1 VPRTALLIGA
11 QTEMLSGVGNDVA
24 AMAEALN
31 LWEFTPVL
39 CEGEDAS
46 RAGILD
52 AYERLIAGTRPED
65 AVVVYYSGHG
75 GYSRNPY
82 ERTERRP
89 IQFIVPTDFHSSTDG
104 DFRGITAAELSL
116 LLARLT
122 EKTKNA
128 TVVLDCC
135 HSAHMSRDPDW
146 TVKSTGLDVPYGTI
160 AAHLDSLRQRGQ
172 QLDLWTPPGNPNA
185 VRIVACAPEQ
195 VAYEYRND
203 NGVRTGMLTDL
214 LAQALTQAR
223 AVDVSWATIIDG
235 VRQRVL
241 GRAPRQRPE
250 AEGPAHRLLFD
261 VVDTD
266 PVATLPAAMV
276 AGRIRISGA
285 ALLGVRSGD
294 EFVVMPGDVPGP
306 DNHRKIGDVRVDQLD
321 SEAAWGELRPAA
333 PALPVNARA
342 HLASTAALTMPVRM
356 TGPRS
361 AALARAIDAAP
372 LVRLAEN
379 GPVQVVVDE
388 TGGATVRDEIGPLH
402 APRRADN
409 GGVAAVLR
417 DLNRLAMARAL
428 RCLAEETGQGLR
440 TPVTVEFGQVE
451 NLRPRPLPLS
461 GAVLYVDEPIY
472 VRVRNEDKDPVYV
485 SLLDIGVTAQI
496 TVLNPS
502 SPSGV
507 LLVRGEEF
515 VFGGDS
521 AADTVPGVP
530 LSWPTGL
537 LRGQPRPETIVVL
550 ATSAPVDTRVLEQ
563 QGVRVKGP
571 RSQLQRYLDQVST
584 GGRRDMSPTP
594 GPVVRFSVRTI
605 DFDLTPTTA
614 PPAEAVSLQVDDRL
628 DMALE

>member
-1 VPRTALLIGA
+1 MARKALLIGA
-11 QTEMLSGVGNDVA
+11 QTERLSGVGNDVA
-24 AMAEALN
+24 AMAEALD
-31 LWEFTPVL
+31 LWEFTSVP
-39 CEGEDAS
+39 CEGENAS
-46 RAGILD
+46 RVGMLD
-52 AYERLIAGTRPED
+52 AYERLIAQTRPED

-82 ERTERRP
+82 ARTERRP
-89 IQFIVPTDFHSSTDG
+89 IQFIVPTDCRSSTDG
-104 DFRGITAAELSL
+104 DFRGITAVELSL

-128 TVVLDCC
+128 TVILDCC

-146 TVKSTGLDVPYGTI
+146 TVKATDWEVPYSTI
-160 AAHLDSLRQRGQ
+160 AAHLDDLRRRDQR
-172 QLDLWTPPGNPNA
+172 LDLWTPAGNPNA
-185 VRIVACAPEQ
+185 VRVVACAPEQ

-203 NGVRTGMLTDL
+203 TGVRTGMLTDL

-235 VRQRVL
+235 VRRQVL

-285 ALLGVRSGD
+285 GLLGVRPGD
-294 EFVVMPGDVPGP
+294 EFVIMPGDVAGP
-306 DNHRKIGDVRVDQLD
+306 DSHRKVGDVRVDQVD

-333 PALPVNARA
+333 SPVPANARA
-342 HLASTAALTMPVRM
+342 HLASTAAPTMPVRV

-361 AALARAIDAAP
+361 ATLTRAIDAAP
-372 LVRLAEN
+372 LVRLAED
-379 GPVQVVVDE
+379 GPVQVVIDE
-388 TGGATVRDEIGPLH
+388 TGGATVCDEIGPMH
-402 APRRADN
+402 APRPSGT
-409 GGVAAVLR
+409 GGVVAVLR
-417 DLNRLAMARAL
+417 DLTRLAMARAL
-428 RCLAEETGQGLR
+428 RCLAEETGSTLR

-451 NLRPRPLPLS
+451 NARPRPLPAS
-461 GAVLYVDEPIY
+461 GAVLYVDQPIY
-472 VRVRNEDKDPVYV
+472 VRVRNDDNDPVYV

-507 LLVRGEEF
+507 RLVRGEEF
-515 VFGGDS
+515 VFGGNNVTDKI
-521 AADTVPGVP
+521 PGVP
-530 LSWPTGL
+530 FSWPAGL

-563 QGVRVKGP
+563 QGVRVEGP

-584 GGRRDMSPTP
+584 GGRRDVSSTL
-594 GPVVRFSVRTI
+594 GPVIRFSVRTI
-605 DFDLTPTTA
+605 DFDLMPTTA
-614 PPAEAVSLQVDDRL
+614 PSAEATSFRVDDRL
-628 DMALE
+628 DLALE